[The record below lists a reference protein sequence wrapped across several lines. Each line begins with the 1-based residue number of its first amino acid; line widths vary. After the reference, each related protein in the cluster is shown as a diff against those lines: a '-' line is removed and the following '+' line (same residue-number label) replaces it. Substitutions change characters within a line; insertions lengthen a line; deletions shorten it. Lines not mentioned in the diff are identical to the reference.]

1 MSKMKLLKQIVDDL
15 KNLSYSLDELYQ
27 AMKHSSEQE
36 DIEIKHSIPRESDN
50 NTVTVT
56 LEQVRAV
63 LADKSRLGFTKD
75 IKHLIT
81 EFGAT
86 KLSEV
91 KPQDYATLL
100 KKAEEL
106 GND

>member
-1 MSKMKLLKQIVDDL
+1 MAKTKQIFQIIADL
-15 KNLSYSLDELYQ
+15 DQQINQLL
-27 AMKHSSEQE
+27 
-36 DIEIKHSIPRESDN
+36 EIKSDLESLFNDAADTQKN
-50 NTVTVT
+50 DSKESVIT

-91 KPQDYATLL
+91 KPQDYVTLL

>member
-1 MSKMKLLKQIVDDL
+1 MAKTKQIFQIISDL
-15 KNLSYSLDELYQ
+15 DQQINQLL
-27 AMKHSSEQE
+27 
-36 DIEIKHSIPRESDN
+36 EIKSDLESLFNDAED
-50 NTVTVT
+50 TQKHDSQELVIT

>member
-1 MSKMKLLKQIVDDL
+1 MAKTKQIFQIIADL
-15 KNLSYSLDELYQ
+15 DQQINQLL
-27 AMKHSSEQE
+27 
-36 DIEIKHSIPRESDN
+36 EIKSDLESLFNDAADTQKN
-50 NTVTVT
+50 DSKESVIT

-81 EFGAT
+81 KFGAT

>member
-1 MSKMKLLKQIVDDL
+1 MAKTKQIFQIIADL
-15 KNLSYSLDELYQ
+15 DQQINQLL
-27 AMKHSSEQE
+27 
-36 DIEIKHSIPRESDN
+36 EIKSDLESLFNDAED
-50 NTVTVT
+50 TQKHDSQELVIT

-91 KPQDYATLL
+91 KPQDYVTLL

>member
-1 MSKMKLLKQIVDDL
+1 MAKTKQIFQIIADLDQQIKQLLDIKSDLESLFNDAVDTPTH
-15 KNLSYSLDELYQ
+15 KSKEPV
-27 AMKHSSEQE
+27 
-36 DIEIKHSIPRESDN
+36 I
-50 NTVTVT
+50 T

-100 KKAEEL
+100 KKAEEI

>member
-1 MSKMKLLKQIVDDL
+1 MAKTKQIFQIIADL
-15 KNLSYSLDELYQ
+15 DQQINQLL
-27 AMKHSSEQE
+27 
-36 DIEIKHSIPRESDN
+36 EIKSDLESLFNDAADTQKN
-50 NTVTVT
+50 DSKESVIT

>member
-1 MSKMKLLKQIVDDL
+1 MAKTKQIFQIIADL
-15 KNLSYSLDELYQ
+15 DQQINQLL
-27 AMKHSSEQE
+27 
-36 DIEIKHSIPRESDN
+36 EIKSDLESLFNDAED
-50 NTVTVT
+50 TQKHDSQELVIT

-81 EFGAT
+81 EFDAT

>member
-1 MSKMKLLKQIVDDL
+1 MAKTKQISQIIADL
-15 KNLSYSLDELYQ
+15 DQQINQLLDIKADLESLFNETENTLTN
-27 AMKHSSEQE
+27 
-36 DIEIKHSIPRESDN
+36 ESKEP
-50 NTVTVT
+50 VIT
-56 LEQVRAV
+56 LEEVRAV

-81 EFGAT
+81 ELGAS

-100 KKAEEL
+100 KKAEVL

>member
-1 MSKMKLLKQIVDDL
+1 MAKTKQIFQIIADL
-15 KNLSYSLDELYQ
+15 DQQINQLL
-27 AMKHSSEQE
+27 
-36 DIEIKHSIPRESDN
+36 EIKSDLESLFNDAADTQKN
-50 NTVTVT
+50 DSKESVIT
-56 LEQVRAV
+56 LEQVRAA

-81 EFGAT
+81 KFGAT

>member
-1 MSKMKLLKQIVDDL
+1 MAKTKQIFQIIADL
-15 KNLSYSLDELYQ
+15 DQQINQLL
-27 AMKHSSEQE
+27 
-36 DIEIKHSIPRESDN
+36 EIKSDLESLFNDAA
-50 NTVTVT
+50 NTQKNDSKEPVIT

-81 EFGAT
+81 KFGAT

>member
-1 MSKMKLLKQIVDDL
+1 MAKTKQIFQIIADLDQQINQLLEIKSDL
-15 KNLSYSLDELYQ
+15 KSLFNDAEDTQ
-27 AMKHSSEQE
+27 KHDSKEPV
-36 DIEIKHSIPRESDN
+36 I
-50 NTVTVT
+50 T

-91 KPQDYATLL
+91 KPQDYMTLL

>member
-1 MSKMKLLKQIVDDL
+1 MAKTKQIFQIIADL
-15 KNLSYSLDELYQ
+15 DQQINQLL
-27 AMKHSSEQE
+27 
-36 DIEIKHSIPRESDN
+36 EIKSDLESLFNDTADTQKN
-50 NTVTVT
+50 DSKEPVIT

-81 EFGAT
+81 KFGAT

-106 GND
+106 DND

>member
-1 MSKMKLLKQIVDDL
+1 MAKTKQIFQIISDL
-15 KNLSYSLDELYQ
+15 DQQINQLL
-27 AMKHSSEQE
+27 
-36 DIEIKHSIPRESDN
+36 EIKSDLESLFNDAED
-50 NTVTVT
+50 TQKHDSQELVIT

-81 EFGAT
+81 EFDAT

>member
-1 MSKMKLLKQIVDDL
+1 MAKTKQISQIIADL
-15 KNLSYSLDELYQ
+15 DQQISQLSDIKADLESLFNDTENILTN
-27 AMKHSSEQE
+27 
-36 DIEIKHSIPRESDN
+36 ESKEP
-50 NTVTVT
+50 VIT
-56 LEQVRAV
+56 LEEVRAV
-63 LADKSRLGFTKD
+63 LADKSRLGFTQD